1 MYDGTLNIVMN
12 RVWMSHGKT
21 VVRHDPKIEGP
32 STEREKTVKRFGIG
46 DY

>member
-12 RVWMSHGKT
+12 RVWMSLGKT
-21 VVRHDPKIEGP
+21 VVRPKIEGS